1 MKARTTHETICPH
14 NGQPR
19 KRRHGFRELEDPPAL
34 PPAGFGGGPGGAHL
48 LSGGYHFPSEACH
61 QPSPWEMSL
70 TGHHPPCGSF
80 RPPQGVGIALNVDPG
95 PDRRNNDGPLRRQ
108 PLPHGATW
116 PTSNRLP
123 ISIDSAPSVVASG
136 TELACLVTLVGARR
150 RIAASRSGCW
160 GCGRRCCGRWRRRDR
175 SSRNRRRGR
184 SRSRRWKR
192 HRCRFDRGGAAVVG
206 AGAAVLGAGVVV
218 VGAVAGTVVAF
229 SLDADFVV
237 EEQAAASA
245 ITGQADGNENPRTV
259 PTAMLFREHS
269 RLPCFGADPFNRR
282 RWRTIHQGG

>member
-1 MKARTTHETICPH
+1 MTATQEQPSAKSWSVAQRLVGGNVGGGTSRRRQRRRRGCRRRRSRSRRTRSRWRSSGRVVAVSVATFLLEVSPVAAPTISRTMKARTTHETICPH

-160 GCGRRCCGRWRRRDR
+160 GCGRRCCG
-175 SSRNRRRGR
+175 
-184 SRSRRWKR
+184 
-192 HRCRFDRGGAAVVG
+192 
-206 AGAAVLGAGVVV
+206 
-218 VGAVAGTVVAF
+218 AVASARQ
-229 SLDADFVV
+229 
-237 EEQAAASA
+237 EQ
-245 ITGQADGNENPRTV
+245 P
-259 PTAMLFREHS
+259 
-269 RLPCFGADPFNRR
+269 
-282 RWRTIHQGG
+282 